1 MAPPAPPPPRSAAQP
16 AAGRGAGL
24 APAAPCV
31 CVCLRMS
38 PPAELVDEL
47 PFLALILVVVV
58 LLPCTVLFRQVCVG
72 RIGVAAA
79 RESMFVKIAPDL
91 PGDAALEES
100 LRHFAT
106 WMASSMS
113 SPFDSAS
120 RYPCSVP
127 ILSMRW

>member
-1 MAPPAPPPPRSAAQP
+1 MPAGGLGSPQGLFPVDRVGLTEPPS
-16 AAGRGAGL
+16 
-24 APAAPCV
+24 V

-79 RESMFVKIAPDL
+79 RESMFVKTAPDL
-91 PGDAALEES
+91 PCDAAL
-100 LRHFAT
+100 A
-106 WMASSMS
+106 
-113 SPFDSAS
+113 
-120 RYPCSVP
+120 
-127 ILSMRW
+127 

>member
-1 MAPPAPPPPRSAAQP
+1 
-16 AAGRGAGL
+16 
-24 APAAPCV
+24 
-31 CVCLRMS
+31 MS

-91 PGDAALEES
+91 PCDAALEAPRRGRAHECMS
-100 LRHFAT
+100 ERAREKGRGRDLGFAGYQART
-106 WMASSMS
+106 SDNRSNAKE
-113 SPFDSAS
+113 
-120 RYPCSVP
+120 
-127 ILSMRW
+127 

>member
-1 MAPPAPPPPRSAAQP
+1 MAPSAPHTPRSAAQP

-79 RESMFVKIAPDL
+79 RESMFVKTAPDL
-91 PGDAALEES
+91 PCDAALELEEP
-100 LRHFAT
+100 LRHV
-106 WMASSMS
+106 
-113 SPFDSAS
+113 DG
-120 RYPCSVP
+120 VVDV
-127 ILSMRW
+127 